1 MHSGNKQQVQQAM
14 LLNVLHVVTDTKEQS
29 LSWGL
34 NKL

>member
-1 MHSGNKQQVQQAM
+1 M